1 MSFPYLFTWL
11 CQVLVE
17 AHRLSSCGTRALE
30 HAGSVVM
37 GPGLVALLVC
47 GMFVPGPGTQTLS
60 PTLKGGFLTS
70 GPPGESQN
78 DGLLSFQSKLPV
90 KACLIPT
97 LNGPMQMPLK

>member
-1 MSFPYLFTWL
+1 MFSPYSFTWL
-11 CQVLVE
+11 CQVLGE
-17 AHRLSSCGTRALE
+17 AHRLSSCSTWALE

-78 DGLLSFQSKLPV
+78 DGLLSFQSKLLV
-90 KACLIPT
+90 NTCLIPT
-97 LNGPMQMPLK
+97 LNGPMQMLLK